1 MCDINGT
8 TVSVTTGGGST
19 MITVGTLDH
28 RRRAR
33 FVVLFAAI
41 LAVTGCATTRREE
54 AASTEQLLAA
64 AGFQMRPAD
73 TPERVAARESMPREK
88 LVVRSK
94 DGNVVYTYA
103 DPEKCHCL
111 YVGGPKEY
119 AALQEIGVQRE
130 IAAHDP
136 EAVMEW
142 PGWGPWLW

>member
-1 MCDINGT
+1 
-8 TVSVTTGGGST
+8 

-33 FVVLFAAI
+33 FVVLLAAI
-41 LAVTGCATTRREE
+41 LAVTGCATMRREE

-73 TPERVAARESMPREK
+73 TPEQVAALASMPREK

-103 DPEKCHCL
+103 DPDKCHCL

-119 AALQEIGVQRE
+119 AALQQMTIQRE
-130 IAAHDP
+130 IAAHDA
-136 EAVMEW
+136 EGVMEW